1 MTIGLMVGGFTIM
14 LWSRDLLHMSGT
26 TAGTFLVLNLLGIY
40 LVLGGL
46 ITTLLTSRKIKSRY
60 YEKINVSISELVSD
74 IRDYKNMSVLETV
87 KGDAY
92 QLTKEQADNIK
103 AKLKNNGQVDK
114 TIYYDKNKKVLNSY
128 YDIYG
133 G

>member
-103 AKLKNNGQVDK
+103 AKLKNNRQISK
-114 TIYYDKNKKVLNSY
+114 TIYYDKNKEILNSY

-133 G
+133 D